1 MLKRL
6 SWFDKWPEHPLFVKG
21 CERIAKSRIFRP
33 IIETGVR
40 MYFRNPFQVQVV
52 NSQGQVVQAAHG
64 YNAIVNQGMNKL
76 LDVFFRNQTQIPTWY
91 MGLIDGTGTQ
101 TLSNSDVAG
110 THAGWT
116 ENTSYTG
123 GPTRKNW
130 TAALSA
136 ASSRSITN
144 STTLDFAFTTTQTI
158 HGIFIINHATA
169 DTASEFLWATA
180 PFSTEVTVNNGDTLK
195 VTYTVSG

>member
-6 SWFDKWPEHPLFVKG
+6 SGFESWPEMRHQLYG
-21 CERIAKSRIFRP
+21 AYRTRILTP
-33 IIETGVR
+33 IIKKAIRLWFYNPIRVDVVR
-40 MYFRNPFQVQVV
+40 DDMIIATRYTHND
-52 NSQGQVVQAAHG
+52 
-64 YNAIVNQGMNKL
+64 IVDQGMNSL
-76 LDVFFRNQTQIPTWY
+76 LDIFFRNQTQIPTWY
-91 MGLIDGTGTQ
+91 MGLIDGSGSQ
-101 TLSNSDVAG
+101 TLSNSDIAG

-130 TAALSA
+130 TSALSA
-136 ASSRSITN
+136 AAARSITN

-158 HGIFIINHATA
+158 HGILVINHVTA
-169 DTASEFLWATA
+169 DTASEILWSTA